1 MVVTLSEDLDSS
13 PISRDCSISVTVSPS
28 VVRPNSPVTVTI
40 VMSCQYF
47 RPSGTIVLSMAPHR
61 PGKSISVPEVVRMLE
76 EVDPV
81 LCEKEVLYGDHT
93 VVETC
98 TFYAP
103 SEPGQYDIVATY
115 IGSGGAVTGYSVLT
129 VAGTTTAP
137 QPSPA
142 PTSPTPTP
150 SQPATVSSSSN
161 FMKYAVVGIAAVS
174 VVALGAVA
182 YKAVSKR

>member
-1 MVVTLSEDLDSS
+1 MVATLSEDLDSS
-13 PISRDCSISVTVSPS
+13 PIPRYCSISVTVSPS
-28 VVRPNSPVTVTI
+28 VVRPNSLVTVTI

-47 RPSGTIVLSMAPHR
+47 RPSGTIVVSMAPHR
-61 PGKSISVPEVVRMLE
+61 PGRPVPVPEVVRMLE

-115 IGSGGAVTGYSVLT
+115 VGSGGAVTGSSVLT
-129 VAGTTTAP
+129 VTGTTTP
-137 QPSPA
+137 SQPSPA
-142 PTSPTPTP
+142 PTSSAPTP
-150 SQPATVSSSSN
+150 SQPTTVSSSSN

-174 VVALGAVA
+174 VIALGAVA